1 MQEKQKE
8 IINLLKESK
17 QGLIAKEVAE
27 KLAIGRS
34 SSSRY
39 LNELY
44 KEQQISKKNGRPVIY
59 FLPENRKKNI
69 EEFSEKK
76 ITFDSLVGVDES
88 LKVSIQQAKAAV
100 LYPPR
105 GLHTIIFG
113 ETGTGKSLFAE
124 CMYHFAV
131 NTKILSEQSPFVSF
145 NCADYAQNSH
155 LLFAHIFGVKK
166 GAYTGATADSK
177 GLITK
182 ADGGILFL
190 DEIHRLPPEG
200 QEMLFMV
207 IDKGSYRPLGES
219 ERSYQAN
226 VQLICATTETSE
238 VLLQTFN
245 RRIPMVITLPPL
257 ATRSLDER
265 YEIIS
270 LFIKQ
275 EANRLN
281 LPIDLEREVVLAFML
296 YNAEGNI
303 GQVKRDLKL
312 VCAKAFLH
320 YKTHGEKKLTIHKY
334 DLPLQVQKGLLK
346 VKELP
351 NHLVRFVDSKMNY
364 LTFKPGNKDIVW
376 AQDPT
381 KNMQIYQE
389 IEEKI
394 ANLST
399 KEMKKVD
406 LEQLITKDVEAYF
419 QTYVN
424 ELTQYS
430 IHKELIPESFW
441 NLTNQLYDIAEK
453 KLDRKYEENA
463 RFAFALHLQS
473 TMERIKKNHRVI
485 HPDLNSI
492 RKNMKKEF
500 QVAIDLASIIEEKQA
515 IEIPFDEIGFIC
527 MFLAINVNKE
537 EEIPKTK
544 VAVIV
549 LMHGG
554 ATATSMLK
562 TAQEILEIKYGIAM
576 NLPLTMDVQLIY
588 EQLRNYVLSNRK
600 NFTKGI
606 LLLTDMGSLNSFGT
620 MIYEETKIPTKVV
633 TLTST
638 MVVLEAIRMANIGK
652 SLSDIYQSIQL
663 IFENNLLEQFD
674 HCEKTTKK
682 KKIAIIVTCFT
693 GEGVAAKLHKKIL
706 SVIDENKVEIIQM
719 QFIEKDVFKKRIKHL
734 TESYDIRA
742 IVGTVDIGYQKIP
755 FFSALDIFNH
765 KKLNYLKCLVNDE
778 WSVEKIVASLQ
789 QTITSVT
796 SLEQL
801 ILLLQKIVCQIQK
814 DMHCIIRSD
823 VEMGIIIHLAFLV
836 DSLLTKKKLRVF
848 SHLTEFIEKYHLEV
862 DIIQAN
868 IMILEKNYQIIFPID
883 EIAYLI
889 EIFHENKL
897 KETK

>member
-1 MQEKQKE
+1 
-8 IINLLKESK
+8 
-17 QGLIAKEVAE
+17 
-27 KLAIGRS
+27 
-34 SSSRY
+34 
-39 LNELY
+39 
-44 KEQQISKKNGRPVIY
+44 
-59 FLPENRKKNI
+59 
-69 EEFSEKK
+69 
-76 ITFDSLVGVDES
+76 
-88 LKVSIQQAKAAV
+88 
-100 LYPPR
+100 
-105 GLHTIIFG
+105 
-113 ETGTGKSLFAE
+113 
-124 CMYHFAV
+124 MYHFAV

-166 GAYTGATADSK
+166 GAYIGATADSK

-544 VAVIV
+544 VTVIV

-554 ATATSMLK
+554 
-562 TAQEILEIKYGIAM
+562 
-576 NLPLTMDVQLIY
+576 
-588 EQLRNYVLSNRK
+588 
-600 NFTKGI
+600 
-606 LLLTDMGSLNSFGT
+606 
-620 MIYEETKIPTKVV
+620 
-633 TLTST
+633 
-638 MVVLEAIRMANIGK
+638 
-652 SLSDIYQSIQL
+652 
-663 IFENNLLEQFD
+663 
-674 HCEKTTKK
+674 
-682 KKIAIIVTCFT
+682 
-693 GEGVAAKLHKKIL
+693 
-706 SVIDENKVEIIQM
+706 
-719 QFIEKDVFKKRIKHL
+719 
-734 TESYDIRA
+734 
-742 IVGTVDIGYQKIP
+742 
-755 FFSALDIFNH
+755 
-765 KKLNYLKCLVNDE
+765 
-778 WSVEKIVASLQ
+778 Q
-789 QTITSVT
+789 Q
-796 SLEQL
+796 QPA
-801 ILLLQKIVCQIQK
+801 C
-814 DMHCIIRSD
+814 
-823 VEMGIIIHLAFLV
+823 
-836 DSLLTKKKLRVF
+836 
-848 SHLTEFIEKYHLEV
+848 
-862 DIIQAN
+862 
-868 IMILEKNYQIIFPID
+868 
-883 EIAYLI
+883 
-889 EIFHENKL
+889 
-897 KETK
+897 